1 MPTSS
6 TAPSTDVSQG
16 PRNGLRQN
24 PGRVGPDGG
33 PSRNSPSRRARGKLF
48 ATATGRADEP
58 VLGAEDA

>member
-24 PGRVGPDGG
+24 LGRVGPNGG
-33 PSRNSPSRRARGKLF
+33 PSRNSPSRRTRGELLAK
-48 ATATGRADEP
+48 ATGRADEP